1 MNVRKNNSTKNCV
14 RFELEQRERSLLAPF
29 AAFSAESKGRIRKE
43 EPCAYRM
50 TFQHDRDRIIHS
62 KAFRRLKYKTQVFLA
77 PSGDHYRTRL
87 THTLEVA
94 QIARTIAKS
103 LFLNEDLTEA
113 IALGHDLGHT
123 PFGHAGEAV
132 LNRLHPSGFNH
143 FKQSLRVVEILEKDG
158 AGLNLSFEVRDGIV
172 KHSKGKGKIFSPAL
186 EHTAV
191 TLEGQVVRLAD
202 IIAYVNHDLD
212 DAIRAQ
218 AISRDEIPKAC
229 QKVLGATHPQRIN
242 TMVTDIIDQSRLKPG
257 TLQISP
263 EVLTAMTDLRTF
275 LFAQVYESPVV
286 HRDFNK
292 ASRLLEEIYNY
303 FLKHSL
309 ELKNKYYQ
317 TYNEK
322 LTLEDNL
329 RDFIASMTDRY
340 AFSLYEK
347 LFLPH
352 PWNIK

>member
-1 MNVRKNNSTKNCV
+1 MSSVRC
-14 RFELEQRERSLLAPF
+14 ELEHRERSFLAPF
-29 AAFSAESKGRIRKE
+29 AAFSDNSQGRVKKESK
-43 EPCAYRM
+43 CNYRM
-50 TFQHDRDRIIHS
+50 VFQHDRDRIIHS

-132 LNRLHPSGFNH
+132 LNRLHPDGFSH
-143 FKQSLRVVEILEKDG
+143 FKQSLRVIDILEKDG
-158 AGLNLSFEVRDGIV
+158 AGLNLSFEVRDGII
-172 KHSKGKGKIFSPAL
+172 KHSKGKGEILSPAL

-191 TLEGQVVRLAD
+191 TLEGRIVRLAD

-218 AISRDEIPKAC
+218 TIATDDIPTMCK
-229 QKVLGATHPQRIN
+229 KVLGNTHTKRIN
-242 TMVTDIIDQSRLKPG
+242 TMVTDIIDVSRKEPG
-257 TLQISP
+257 TLKISP
-263 EVLTAMTDLRTF
+263 KVLEAMTDLRSF
-275 LFAQVYESPVV
+275 LFSHVYESSVV
-286 HRDFNK
+286 RRDFSK

-303 FLKHSL
+303 FIKHPESLKT
-309 ELKNKYYQ
+309 KYYP
-317 TYNEK
+317 TYLDNS
-322 LTLEDNL
+322 TLEDNL

>member
-1 MNVRKNNSTKNCV
+1 MNAETTTTVRD
-14 RFELEQRERSLLAPF
+14 ELEQRERSLLAPF
-29 AAFSAESKGRIRKE
+29 AAFSAESRGRKQTEIECR
-43 EPCAYRM
+43 YRM
-50 TFQHDRDRIIHS
+50 AYQHDRDRIIHC

-87 THTLEVA
+87 THTLEVS
-94 QIARTIAKS
+94 QIARTISKA

-132 LNRLHPSGFNH
+132 LNRLHPGGFNH
-143 FKQSLRVVEILEKDG
+143 FQQSLRVIDILEKEG
-158 AGLNLSFEVRDGIV
+158 RGLNLSLEVRDGII
-172 KHSKGKGKIFSPAL
+172 KHSKGKGDIISPAL
-186 EHTAV
+186 EHTAI
-191 TLEGQVVRLAD
+191 TLEGQIVRLAD

-218 AISRDEIPKAC
+218 TIKAEQIPQDC
-229 QKVLGATHPQRIN
+229 QQTLGKTHPQRIN
-242 TMVTDIIDQSRLKPG
+242 TMVTNIIDESSKEPGNLK
-257 TLQISP
+257 ISA
-263 EVLTAMTDLRTF
+263 EILESVTKLRTF
-275 LFAQVYESPVV
+275 LFAHVYESPAVYN
-286 HRDFNK
+286 DFIK

-303 FLKHSL
+303 FLKKPQ
-309 ELKNKYYQ
+309 ELSEKYYPG
-317 TYNEK
+317 Y
-322 LTLEDNL
+322 LESFSFIDNL

>member
-1 MNVRKNNSTKNCV
+1 MNAETITTVRA
-14 RFELEQRERSLLAPF
+14 ELEQRERSLLAPF
-29 AAFSAESKGRIRKE
+29 AAFSADSRGRKRAESECR
-43 EPCAYRM
+43 YRM
-50 TFQHDRDRIIHS
+50 AYQHDRDRIIHC

-94 QIARTIAKS
+94 QIARTIAKA

-132 LNRLHPSGFNH
+132 LNRLHPEGFNH
-143 FKQSLRVVEILEKDG
+143 FQQSLRVVDLLEKDG
-158 AGLNLSFEVRDGIV
+158 AGLNLSFEVRDGII
-172 KHSKGKGKIFSPAL
+172 KHSKGKGRILSPAL
-186 EHTAV
+186 EHTAL
-191 TLEGQVVRLAD
+191 TLEGQIVRLAD

-218 AISRDEIPKAC
+218 TIKAEQIPKAC
-229 QKVLGATHPQRIN
+229 RQILGDSHTQRIN
-242 TMVTDIIDQSRLKPG
+242 TMVTDIIDESRKEPGALK
-257 TLQISP
+257 ISA
-263 EVLTAMTDLRTF
+263 EVLESMTELRAF
-275 LFAQVYESPVV
+275 LFANVYESPVV
-286 HRDFNK
+286 YNDFIK

-303 FLKHSL
+303 FQNNPH
-309 ELKNKYYQ
+309 ELSERFYPGY
-317 TYNEK
+317 
-322 LTLEDNL
+322 LAHCSFVDNL

-340 AFSLYEK
+340 AFSLYER